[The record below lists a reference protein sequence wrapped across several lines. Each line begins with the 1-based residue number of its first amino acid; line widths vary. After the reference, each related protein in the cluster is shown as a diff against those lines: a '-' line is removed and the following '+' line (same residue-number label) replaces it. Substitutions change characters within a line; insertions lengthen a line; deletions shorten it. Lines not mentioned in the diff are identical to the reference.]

1 MSSISSKQP
10 VAEDR
15 YNHMT
20 LYGFARRY
28 VEGKAVAA
36 IGRDGLGYGARLLAE
51 TAGSVTGLADS
62 SETIEK
68 TSTAHPAP
76 NVSYGKVSLPDLPY
90 PDDTFDVAVVFQVIE
105 RSNRPEDLV
114 REAKRVLKGD
124 GLLLISTPDRQ
135 TYSNDRD
142 YRDPNHKSEM
152 YVPEFRELLG
162 RHFEKVRLYRQG
174 AVAGGLVFE
183 SDEELSA
190 VPVESAPFHSVN
202 PSPGFEPP
210 VTHYVM
216 AVCGGP
222 EAPEHESR
230 QPYLLLDR
238 GRSIFDEHDAHRA
251 DVELLREEIR
261 HMQET
266 EVQAFHEAV
275 ESRNA
280 EIRRLR
286 ARERGLSARTQNLEG
301 RVRAQES
308 RARNLESRARNL
320 ENRVR
325 NLTTHIHNIESS
337 RAWRLLTLYRRLR
350 SVRDSE
356 RIG

>member
-1 MSSISSKQP
+1 MIQ
-10 VAEDR
+10 
-15 YNHMT
+15 
-20 LYGFARRY
+20 
-28 VEGKAVAA
+28 
-36 IGRDGLGYGARLLAE
+36 LLAE

-68 TSTAHPAP
+68 ASTAYSAP
-76 NVSYGKVSLPDLPY
+76 NVSYRKVSLPNLPY
-90 PDDTFDVAVVFQVIE
+90 PDDTFDVVVVLQMIE

-114 REAKRVLKGD
+114 REAKRVLKRD
-124 GLLLISTPDRQ
+124 GLLLISTLDRQ

-142 YRDPNHKSEM
+142 YRDPDHKSEM
-152 YVPEFRELLG
+152 YVPEFLELLG
-162 RHFEKVRLYRQG
+162 RHFEKVRFYRQG
-174 AVAGGLVFE
+174 TVAGGLVFE
-183 SDEELSA
+183 PDEELSA
-190 VPVESAPFHSVN
+190 APVESVSFHSAV
-202 PSPGFEPP
+202 PSFSVEPP

-266 EVQAFHEAV
+266 EVQAFHEAI
-275 ESRNA
+275 EARNA

-286 ARERGLSARTQNLEG
+286 ARERDLSARTQNLEG

-308 RARNLESRARNL
+308 RARNLEI
-320 ENRVR
+320 RVR

-337 RAWRLLTLYRRLR
+337 RAWQLLTLYRRLR

-356 RIG
+356 RVG